1 MEQILSQTTASPPAP
16 ARLKPASRRPVVEV
30 EHIDL
35 VYQDQSAETLAIR
48 DLSFVVEAGEFVSIV
63 GPSGCGKTTVLSLLA
78 GIFPPTAGTVRLS
91 IDDGN
96 SSAQVG
102 YMLQRD
108 HLFDWRTVEENV
120 LLGLEV
126 KRMLTPERR
135 AHAFEL
141 LERYGLGA
149 FRTHH
154 PRQLSGG
161 MRQKV
166 ALIRTLAFDPTLLLL
181 DEPFSSLDFQTRLR
195 LSDEVYGIIKGEQ
208 KTAILVTHDISEAVS
223 MSDRVLV
230 FTARPARLRSEHLLK
245 FDPLEPPL
253 KRRNDPR
260 FPGHFNAIWR
270 ELDDYGI

>member
-1 MEQILSQTTASPPAP
+1 MEQLDSTTAHPLFSPAQDVFP
-16 ARLKPASRRPVVEV
+16 RRHTLVEV

-35 VYQDQSAETLAIR
+35 VYQEQTAETLAIR
-48 DLSFVVEAGEFVSIV
+48 DLSFTVDAGEFVSIV

-78 GIFPPTAGTVRLS
+78 GLFPPTAGTVRLS
-91 IDDGN
+91 FGGN
-96 SSAQVG
+96 AGAAQVG

-135 AHAFEL
+135 RHAFEL
-141 LERYGLGA
+141 LDRYGLES
-149 FRTHH
+149 FRKHF

-166 ALIRTLAFDPTLLLL
+166 ALIRTLAFNPTLLLL

-195 LSDEVYGIIKGEQ
+195 LSDEVYNIIKKEQ
-208 KTAILVTHDISEAVS
+208 KTAVLVTHDISEAVS

-230 FTARPARLRSEHLLK
+230 FTERPARLKSEHPLD
-245 FDPLEPPL
+245 FDLLEPPL

-260 FPGHFNAIWR
+260 FPGHFNAIWK
-270 ELDDYGI
+270 ELDDHGI